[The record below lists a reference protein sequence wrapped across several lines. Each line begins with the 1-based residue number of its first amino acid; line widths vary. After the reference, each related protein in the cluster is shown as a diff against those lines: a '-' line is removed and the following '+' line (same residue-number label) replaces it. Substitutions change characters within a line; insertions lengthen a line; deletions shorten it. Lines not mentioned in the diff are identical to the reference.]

1 MNSIERRIEK
11 LEQAASGGEIRTFE
25 DMMSECVKITDA
37 LRGGTKLD
45 SLKFK
50 RFSPAMKAGLTK
62 AIPDIERALEDSLRE
77 NHELPLEV
85 TAQAILI
92 YRDPDARDLLT
103 PALKELIE
111 HILAL
116 ERDGALSVAAE

>member
-11 LEQAASGGEIRTFE
+11 LEEIAGGGEIRSLE
-25 DMMSECVKITDA
+25 DFMTECVRIMDA
-37 LRGGTKLD
+37 LRHGVKLNT
-45 SLKFK
+45 LRLR
-50 RFSPAMKAGLTK
+50 RFHPVMRAGLAK
-62 AIPDIERALEDSLRE
+62 ALPDIERALEDSLRE
-77 NHELPLEV
+77 KHELPLEV

-92 YRDPDARDLLT
+92 YRDPDARELLSPT
-103 PALKELIE
+103 LLELIE